1 LKYVLLAVLVIAIPI
16 IYQGVPAFCK
26 YVCPAGTFGGAGGLL
41 MNPNNA
47 DFFDMLGYLFSWKFV
62 LLVIFIVGSIF
73 IYRFFCRFF
82 CPLGA
87 IYGFFNKIALM
98 GVKLDEEKCIDCGL
112 CIQTCQMDIK
122 HVGDHECINCGACI
136 KVCPT
141 QAISWKGSQIFL
153 HSNMVTAPAA
163 AAESTEKV
171 NLLAVGSN
179 GKTATAPLAETI
191 TTKTAQEAVKKQTV
205 INPVEEEGK
214 IQPTATGNAIKA
226 PAMVK
231 VKRPKKSKQFWL
243 ELAAWIAAAVVLL
256 TALVYYNFL
265 APTSS
270 TVAYSLG
277 DKCPDFTLTLYESAA
292 TKKDDGYYKKISSN
306 VIADDTI
313 YTAGIVTVINFWYT
327 TCDPC
332 VDELPYFAAVKEE
345 LGDKVMIV
353 AVQTADTVANTYNFI
368 NSTVDR
374 LDGTTLWRD
383 WGILFAQDDEDNVD
397 AYHMFGG
404 KGAFP
409 MTVIIDAEGIIDTVI
424 TYKLTQDK
432 LRTEIQRV
440 LNK

>member
-1 LKYVLLAVLVIAIPI
+1 
-16 IYQGVPAFCK
+16 
-26 YVCPAGTFGGAGGLL
+26 
-41 MNPNNA
+41 
-47 DFFDMLGYLFSWKFV
+47 
-62 LLVIFIVGSIF
+62 
-73 IYRFFCRFF
+73 
-82 CPLGA
+82 
-87 IYGFFNKIALM
+87 
-98 GVKLDEEKCIDCGL
+98 
-112 CIQTCQMDIK
+112 IQTCQMDIK